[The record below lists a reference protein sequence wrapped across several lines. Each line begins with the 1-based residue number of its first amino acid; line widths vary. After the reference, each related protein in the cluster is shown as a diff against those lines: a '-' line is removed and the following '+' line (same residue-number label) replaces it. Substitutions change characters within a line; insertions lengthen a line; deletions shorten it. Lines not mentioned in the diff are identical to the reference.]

1 MAPRDRPGAGKPQI
15 VGVPQAGHWPKT
27 AGMHTTE
34 QNKNTVTAFIDA
46 VFTKGDLDAVEEYL
60 TEDFIGHDPPP
71 GAPDGR
77 AGIRQAAAMF
87 RAAFPDWHSDTG
99 ILVAEGDLVVEQ
111 FTASGTHQGEVFG
124 VPPSGRTVSM
134 PGINIWRLRDG
145 RIVERWGRLDELALF
160 RQLGLVNL
168 P

>member
-1 MAPRDRPGAGKPQI
+1 MNTI
-15 VGVPQAGHWPKT
+15 
-27 AGMHTTE
+27 E

-46 VFTKGDLDAVEEYL
+46 LFTKGDLGAVDEYL
-60 TEDFIGHDPPP
+60 AEDFVNHDPPMGVP
-71 GAPDGR
+71 AGR
-77 AGIRQAAAMF
+77 EGMRQAAAMF
-87 RAAFPDWHSDTG
+87 RAGFPDWHSDTG

-111 FTASGTHQGEVFG
+111 FRASGTHRGEIFG
-124 VPPSGRTVSM
+124 VPPSDRAVSM

-145 RIVERWGRLDELALF
+145 RIVERWGRLDELGLM